1 MNKSTLIVAAI
12 AITLTGCSSNKGTDV
27 SKGNFISPGPQQAIS
42 EQRVVNDFKRQ
53 GVKVIYSL
61 TGNLEAVEA
70 TGYAPVWGNSQN
82 SVREAYRVAEL
93 EAKKAMNDFI
103 NTESIQTSVSVSMIS
118 KNLEKAKD
126 NRTNNFATNRARDE
140 VAAVTDDEEPNSG
153 VTRTASN
160 LAVRDDALRIA
171 SSVNTEMTLRNQGIL
186 SGLRLVE
193 GEVVNSGKTVRVIY
207 RWDKKHDEGRKEIRR
222 LMMQ

>member
-1 MNKSTLIVAAI
+1 MNKTVLAMSVALA
-12 AITLTGCSSNKGTDV
+12 LTACSSNKGSDV
-27 SKGNFISPGPQQAIS
+27 SRGGFVSPGVQQAIAD
-42 EQRVVNDFKRQ
+42 QRVVNDFKRQ
-53 GVKVIYSL
+53 GVKIIYSL

-118 KNLEKAKD
+118 NNLEKAKD

-140 VAAVTDDEEPNSG
+140 VAAVTDDEEANSS
-153 VTRTASN
+153 VTRTAN
-160 LAVRDDALRIA
+160 NVAVRTDALRIA
-171 SSVNTEMTLRNQGIL
+171 SKVNTEMTLRNQGIL

-193 GEVVNSGKTVRVIY
+193 GEVVNGGKTVRVVY
-207 RWDKKHDEGRKEIRR
+207 RWDKKADEGRREVRR
-222 LMMQ
+222 LMQQ

>member
-1 MNKSTLIVAAI
+1 MNKTVLAMSVLLA
-12 AITLTGCSSNKGTDV
+12 LTACSSNKGSDV
-27 SKGNFISPGPQQAIS
+27 SRGGFVLPGQQQAIAD
-42 EQRVVNDFKRQ
+42 QRVVNDFKRQ

-118 KNLEKAKD
+118 NNLEKAKD

-140 VAAVTDDEEPNSG
+140 VAAVTDDEEANSG
-153 VTRTASN
+153 VTRTAN
-160 LAVRDDALRIA
+160 NVAIRNDALRIA
-171 SSVNTEMTLRNQGIL
+171 SKVNTEMTLRNQGIL

-193 GEVVNSGKTVRVIY
+193 GEVVNGGKTVRVVY
-207 RWDKKHDEGRKEIRR
+207 RWDKKSDEGRREVRR